1 MTKKSY
7 TAPHSEVIAID
18 TIMPIAA
25 SGVVNDSEDNGKYE
39 YIDKA
44 SGKYYFAKFAAE
56 DGTGEFSVMFSV
68 PEPSTWAAIFGAL
81 ALAFAIY
88 RRRK

>member
-25 SGVVNDSEDNGKYE
+25 SGVVNDSEGNGKVE
-39 YIDKA
+39 IILP
-44 SGKYYFAKFAAE
+44 
-56 DGTGEFSVMFSV
+56 DGGNNVDQGSLMSLDD
-68 PEPSTWAAIFGAL
+68 PHLWD
-81 ALAFAIY
+81 
-88 RRRK
+88 

>member
-25 SGVVNDSEDNGKYE
+25 SGVVNDNEGNGNVEIILPDGGNK
-39 YIDKA
+39 IDQG
-44 SGKYYFAKFAAE
+44 SLMSL
-56 DGTGEFSVMFSV
+56 DD
-68 PEPSTWAAIFGAL
+68 PHLWN
-81 ALAFAIY
+81 
-88 RRRK
+88 